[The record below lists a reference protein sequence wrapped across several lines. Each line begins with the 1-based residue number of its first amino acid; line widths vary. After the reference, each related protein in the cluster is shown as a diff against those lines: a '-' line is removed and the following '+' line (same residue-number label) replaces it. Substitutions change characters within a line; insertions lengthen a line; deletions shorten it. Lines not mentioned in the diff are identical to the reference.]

1 MVSSY
6 SVSTMVRSMPTWYPL
21 HYSQHGHGFAL
32 LLLHGFTGSS
42 AEWATLIPTLVPL
55 RTVIAVDLIG
65 HGRSP
70 APADPARYTMERAVA
85 DLLAL
90 LDTLG
95 HAHVEVLGYS
105 LGGRVALQL
114 AAAAPARVRSLILES
129 ASPGIADAAERAT
142 RVAADEALAARIEQQ
157 GLAWF
162 VDHWAGI
169 PLFAS
174 QAALPTEERAA
185 LRARRLRGTA
195 TGYAN
200 SLRGMGAGRQTS
212 LWAQLPQLAT
222 PTLIISG
229 EYDAKYVAIGAQ
241 MAAAMPMARQVV
253 VPGAGHTVHLE
264 QPRAFRDL
272 VVRYLEHGATWL
284 DNEG

>member
-1 MVSSY
+1 MLHGLD
-6 SVSTMVRSMPTWYPL
+6 PL
-21 HYSQHGHGFAL
+21 HYIQRGHGAPL

-42 AEWATLIPTLVPL
+42 AEWAELIPALVPL

-70 APADPARYTMERAVA
+70 APADLARYRMARCVA

-90 LDTLG
+90 LDALG
-95 HAHVEVLGYS
+95 HARVEVLGYS
-105 LGGRVALQL
+105 MGGRVALQL
-114 AAAAPARVRSLILES
+114 AVAAPARVRGLILES
-129 ASPGIADAAERAT
+129 ASPGIADAAERAARAT
-142 RVAADEALAARIEQQ
+142 ADEALAARIEQE

-162 VDHWAGI
+162 VDHWASI
-169 PLFAS
+169 PLFTS
-174 QAALPTEERAA
+174 QAALPAEARAA
-185 LRARRLRGTA
+185 LRARRLRATA

-212 LWAQLPQLAT
+212 LWPALPHLAL

-229 EYDAKYVAIGAQ
+229 EHDAKYVAIGAR
-241 MAAAMPMARQVV
+241 MAAAMPAARHVV

-264 QPRAFRDL
+264 QPRAFREL
-272 VVRYLEHGATWL
+272 VVRYLKHGADWL
-284 DNEG
+284 DDEG